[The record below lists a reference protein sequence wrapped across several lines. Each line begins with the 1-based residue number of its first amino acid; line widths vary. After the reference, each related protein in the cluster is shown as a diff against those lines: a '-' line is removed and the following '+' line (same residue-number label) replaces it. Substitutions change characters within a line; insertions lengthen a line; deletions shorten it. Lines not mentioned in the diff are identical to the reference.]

1 MSVKLKLL
9 RVQAGLTLEALAQA
23 AGLTRSYVS
32 KLERGVS
39 TPSIGAGLK
48 IAKAL
53 GVTVEELFAD
63 SPDDDPVVITRAE
76 KASPRRA
83 AAPLAALGQPGGK
96 KSPPAARDEPR
107 PPRVVSGAQPNHRM
121 VAFVVTP
128 SDEPVHNHPMSHHEG
143 EELLYVL
150 KGSIDLRLARRTETL
165 HAGDSAHFN
174 SSIPHKITSVG
185 KTPASVLLVIAQED

>member
-9 RVQAGLTLEALAQA
+9 RVQAGMTLEALAQA
-23 AGLTRSYVS
+23 AELTRSYVS

-39 TPSIGAGLK
+39 SPSISAGLK

-63 SPDDDPVVITRAE
+63 SPDDDPVVISRAVKGE
-76 KASPRRA
+76 GR
-83 AAPLAALGQPGGK
+83 GGDLRG
-96 KSPPAARDEPR
+96 PDGMAR

-121 VAFVVTP
+121 VAFVVSP
-128 SDEPVHNHPMSHHEG
+128 SDEPVRNHPMSHHKG

-185 KTPASVLLVIAQED
+185 KVPASVLLVIAQDE